1 MTFRKYSRMVVHC
14 LRERTDLVG
23 LLSWTLGRRR
33 LRCRDDGFR
42 DGGWLDTR
50 KARPHSDALR
60 VTERFRRTDFGHMQL
75 TITIDDRKA
84 FLKPWTVQARLTL
97 QPDTELV
104 EAFCDNHDKTME
116 HRRIE
121 AVTEPP
127 SPR

>member
-1 MTFRKYSRMVVHC
+1 
-14 LRERTDLVG
+14 
-23 LLSWTLGRRR
+23 
-33 LRCRDDGFR
+33 
-42 DGGWLDTR
+42 
-50 KARPHSDALR
+50 
-60 VTERFRRTDFGHMQL
+60 MQL

-84 FLKPWTVQARLTL
+84 FLKPWTVQAQLTL
-97 QPDTELV
+97 LPDTELV